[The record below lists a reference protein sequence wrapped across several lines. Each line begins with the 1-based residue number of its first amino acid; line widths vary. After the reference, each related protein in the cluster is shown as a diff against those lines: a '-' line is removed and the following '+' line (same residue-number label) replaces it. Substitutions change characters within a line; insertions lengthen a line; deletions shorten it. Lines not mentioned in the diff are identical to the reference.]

1 MPQSAQVQTLNGSDL
16 PISERFVL
24 RLRRMGADLSSSWS
38 AKYVRRGFWGT
49 LLISLGSLSPAY
61 LPRSSPWWQ
70 LLNTLNATGNVAKL
84 VGTAVT
90 MLGAMMLVDAWLRIR
105 PHRGLSYEAVTSAAA
120 NVEAYHHVKHWAV
133 LVIWGVP
140 FYVAPPIFSHDAYS
154 YAAQGWMVHNW
165 VNPYLVGPGTLP
177 GGFADQ
183 VAWVWR
189 FTPAPYGPLSLQIQH
204 LLVDLMQF
212 HPYLS
217 AVAMR
222 LPALLGVFMI
232 AFFLPRIAIQMGRDA
247 AFAAWFGVLNPLLVI
262 NFIGGAHN
270 DSLMMGFVV
279 LALWFAFGGRGS
291 PLLVKHGW
299 LLAAI
304 LIGVGAAIKQ
314 PAILAAYSVPL
325 IARPWANWS
334 AREVGITVGRVL
346 LSFGLAIGTFS
357 LITVATGLGF
367 GWINAVNVPGMVI
380 TISPSTIIGQV
391 VQWVVNMFGLDPTG
405 WVAVRTSRSIGLG
418 IGVISIAVIA
428 LTVARKRPVTFL
440 WSAYL
445 IAAFSAPALHSWY
458 VQWGGTLMP
467 LSKLSDRTVRI
478 AIWATVILL
487 SYDAINMS
495 WRNGQVAL
503 GVATLF
509 GLLALAR
516 SHQMRIPRMV
526 SEDEGLES
534 VVQQ

>member
-1 MPQSAQVQTLNGSDL
+1 MGNDL
-16 PISERFVL
+16 KT
-24 RLRRMGADLSSSWS
+24 SWS
-38 AKYVRRGFWGT
+38 AKHVRRGFWGT
-49 LLISLGSLSPAY
+49 LLISLGALSPAY

-70 LLNTLNATGNVAKL
+70 LLDTINATGSIAKL
-84 VGTAVT
+84 VGTIIT

-105 PHRGLSYEAVTSAAA
+105 PHQGFSYRQVTSTEA
-120 NVEAYHHVKHWAV
+120 NVEAYRDVKHWAV
-133 LVIWGVP
+133 LTIWGVP
-140 FYVAPPIFSHDAYS
+140 FYLAPPIFSHDAYS
-154 YAAQGWMVHNW
+154 YAAQGWMIHNW
-165 VNPYLVGPGTLP
+165 VNPYQVGPGTLP

-222 LPALLGVFMI
+222 LPALVGVFLI
-232 AFFLPRIAIQMGRDA
+232 AFFLPRIALQMRRDA
-247 AFAAWFGVLNPLLVI
+247 AFVAWFGVLNPLLVI

-279 LALWFAFGGRGS
+279 LALWFAFGGRGNS
-291 PLLVKHGW
+291 FLVKHGW
-299 LLAAI
+299 LIAAI

-334 AREVGITVGRVL
+334 PREVAITVGRVL
-346 LSFGLAIGTFS
+346 LSFGLAIGTFA
-357 LITVATGLGF
+357 LVTLATGLGF

-391 VQWVVNMFGLDPTG
+391 IQWGVNLFDLDPTG
-405 WVAVRTSRSIGLG
+405 WLAVRTARSVGLAIGA
-418 IGVISIAVIA
+418 ISIAVLA

-467 LSKLSDRTVRI
+467 LSKLSDKAVRI
-478 AIWATVILL
+478 AVWTTVILL

-516 SHQMRIPRMV
+516 SHQLKTHA
-526 SEDEGLES
+526 SAQEDECLES
-534 VVQQ
+534 VGQV